1 MKQGLSFWYAAAFM
15 FGAIQLVALPIL
27 VPSHIYQVSGSMFH
41 SGSALAFVGLSGFI
55 APLIGGVID
64 RYKLHAAAQSSA
76 LVLHATA
83 MVIFAFVN
91 QTWAMYVATFL
102 IGLGSITLMV
112 VNPSFIVAA
121 GLDKDHEALCLTRM
135 NQSIF
140 VGAIVMG
147 ALLALVSEQ
156 AVKFSFLLIAVMSVI
171 ALLIVR
177 IDNVKAAAK
186 LVIAHAEGNGD
197 ADKGH
202 WNLTF
207 ITFLLA
213 VFIAMFA
220 SSNQVAQGP
229 NLFEQLFAIDKSA
242 MSVLLMV
249 SSIISLVTLDLSGRL
264 LNKMGAG
271 AVWVIGLTG
280 YAIIGGVLSYLVIGD
295 GSYFYLP
302 LLMHLLF
309 MQFLS
314 MVDMVKPAI
323 VAKVTTLPP
332 ASTQGYLLFAIAGGY
347 AAGTS
352 LGGVVGQQFGMERM
366 FMFVAACALLAL
378 MLAIAVLTQI
388 NRSEK

>member
-1 MKQGLSFWYAAAFM
+1 MKQGFSFWYVAAFM

-27 VPSHIYQVSGSMFH
+27 VPGHIYQVTGSMAH
-41 SGSALAFVGLSGFI
+41 SGSALAFIGLSGFI
-55 APLIGGVID
+55 APMIGSTID
-64 RYKLHAAAQSSA
+64 RYKRHAFAQSSA
-76 LVLHATA
+76 LALYAIA
-83 MVIFAFVN
+83 MMLFAFIN

-112 VNPSFIVAA
+112 VNPTFIVAA
-121 GLDKDHEALCLTRM
+121 GLDKKQESLCLTRM

-147 ALLALVSEQ
+147 GILALTSAQDVSYSFMVIAGMSALALLVA
-156 AVKFSFLLIAVMSVI
+156 
-171 ALLIVR
+171 R
-177 IDNVKAAAK
+177 IDNVKAAGK
-186 LVIAHAEGNGD
+186 LIIDDTDNSSDG
-197 ADKGH
+197 DKGR

-207 ITFLLA
+207 ILFLFA

-249 SSIISLVTLDLSGRL
+249 SSIISLLTLDLSGRL

-271 AVWVIGLTG
+271 VVWVIGLAG
-280 YAIIGGVLSYLVIGD
+280 YIIVGGVLSYLVIGD

-302 LLMHLLF
+302 LVMHLFF

-314 MVDMVKPAI
+314 MVDMVKPAL

-332 ASTQGYLLFAIAGGY
+332 ALTQGYLLFAIAGGY

-352 LGGVVGQQFGMERM
+352 LGGVVGQQFGMERI
-366 FMFVAACALLAL
+366 FLFVAVCACLAL
-378 MLAIAVLTQI
+378 AFALVTLKRIKTTQ
-388 NRSEK
+388 